1 MSDLTL
7 PLSSGLVALVC
18 GFWRLQPA
26 SVDSSSTYHLLRGH
40 KTAKEVHDLIEFN
53 PFHNQTKPPKFIKVD
68 HYEYKF
74 APLDHQDKKA
84 CGIRRYLKEYLPPL
98 SLENESLQNF
108 IGKRK

>member
-7 PLSSGLVALVC
+7 PLSPGLVALVC

-26 SVDSSSTYHLLRGH
+26 PVDSSPYLPFVARAQGRE
-40 KTAKEVHDLIEFN
+40 EVHDLIEFN

-74 APLDHQDKKA
+74 APLDHHDKKL
-84 CGIRRYLKEYLPPL
+84 G
-98 SLENESLQNF
+98 
-108 IGKRK
+108 G